1 MKDTKKR
8 KKKMKAGAKAAI
20 IGGSVVGFILI
31 AAVAIVCVLIH
42 YINKMNYVPLDEN
55 YTILSETKPYSEDV
69 TNPMVIEQTSKD
81 SSQEELDE
89 YQSLAE
95 AALKNLSGEYEEL
108 GDIYN
113 ILLIGS
119 DTREVDDT
127 GRSDTMML
135 ISINREQKR
144 IVATSFLRDLYVKLP
159 QMGYDKINAA
169 YAYGGVEMLLDTLE
183 YNFSLHIDKYI
194 SVDFFSFVKVVD
206 ILGGVD
212 VDVHEDELF
221 WCNQYIHASNLLLGE
236 PENSDFLEK
245 ADGSF
250 QHLSGKQALAYSR
263 FRYVGNGDFTRT
275 ERQRKVVNIIFDKLK
290 RINARTLIELLD
302 SILPMVTTNIPT
314 GEFLE
319 LIAILPEM
327 SRYEIVSW
335 SVPDVQFKY
344 LTIDGV
350 SSIGI
355 DFNYYIDKIY
365 RYMYG
370 SIDEN
375 ETVPQ

>member
-1 MKDTKKR
+1 MKESKNK

-20 IGGSVVGFILI
+20 VAGSLVGFILV
-31 AAVAIVCVLIH
+31 AAIAIVCVLIH
-42 YINKMNYVPLDEN
+42 FINKMNYVPLVED
-55 YTILSETKPYSEDV
+55 YTIRKETDPHIEDV

-95 AALKNLSGEYEEL
+95 AALEKVKGEYEEL
-108 GDIYN
+108 GEIYN

-119 DTREVDDT
+119 DTREEYDS

-135 ISINREQKR
+135 ISINRQQKR

-159 QMGYDKINAA
+159 QREYDKINAA
-169 YAYGGVEMLLDTLE
+169 YAWGGVEMLLDTLE

-194 SVDFFSFVKVVD
+194 SVDFLSFVKVVD
-206 ILGGVD
+206 ILGGID
-212 VDVHEDELF
+212 VDVQEDELF

-236 PENSDFLEK
+236 PEYSDYLEK
-245 ADGSF
+245 ADGSL

-275 ERQRKVVNIIFDKLK
+275 ERQRKVINIIFDKMK
-290 RINARTLIELLD
+290 GINAKTLIELLD

-327 SRYEIVSW
+327 SRYDIISW
-335 SVPDVQFKY
+335 SVPDDEYKY
-344 LTIDGV
+344 LTIGGV

-355 DFNYYIDKIY
+355 DFNHYIDKIY

-370 SIDEN
+370 DIDEIQ
-375 ETVPQ
+375 TKSQ

>member
-1 MKDTKKR
+1 MKDGKNKR
-8 KKKMKAGAKAAI
+8 KKMKAGAKAAV
-20 IGGSVVGFILI
+20 IGGSIVGFILV
-31 AAVAIVCVLIH
+31 AAVVVVCVLIH
-42 YINKMNYVPLDEN
+42 FINKMNYVPLIED
-55 YTILSETKPYSEDV
+55 YTIRSQTDPHIEDV
-69 TNPMVIEQTSKD
+69 TNPMVVEQTSKD

-89 YQSLAE
+89 YKRLAE
-95 AALKNLSGEYEEL
+95 AALENVKGEYEEL
-108 GDIYN
+108 GEIYN

-119 DTREVDDT
+119 DTREAYDS

-135 ISINREQKR
+135 ISINRQQKR

-159 QMGYDKINAA
+159 QRGYDKINAA
-169 YAYGGVEMLLDTLE
+169 YAWGGVEMLLETLE

-194 SVDFFSFVKVVD
+194 SVDFLSFVKVVD
-206 ILGGVD
+206 ILGGID
-212 VDVHEDELF
+212 VDVQEDELY

-236 PENSDFLEK
+236 DEHSDYLEK

-275 ERQRKVVNIIFDKLK
+275 ERQRKVINIIFDKMK
-290 RINARTLIELLD
+290 TVGAGTLIELLD

-327 SRYEIVSW
+327 SRYDIISW
-335 SVPDVQFKY
+335 SVPDDSFKY

-365 RYMYG
+365 KYMYA
-370 SIDEN
+370 DVN
-375 ETVPQ
+375 ELPTTVR

>member
-1 MKDTKKR
+1 MSGKKTKKR
-8 KKKMKAGAKAAI
+8 KMSAGARAAV
-20 IGGSVVGFILI
+20 IGGSIVGFVLI
-31 AAVAIVCVLIH
+31 AAVAVVCVLIH
-42 YINKMNYVPLDEN
+42 YINKMNFVPLDEN
-55 YTILSETKPYSEDV
+55 YTILDETKPHIEDV
-69 TNPMVIEQTSKD
+69 TNPMVIEETSKD
-81 SSQEELDE
+81 SSQQEIDE
-89 YQSLAE
+89 YQSMAE
-95 AALKNLSGEYEEL
+95 AALENVQGEYEEL
-108 GDIYN
+108 GEIYN

-119 DTREVDDT
+119 DTREEYDS

-135 ISINREQKR
+135 ISINRDQKR

-159 QMGYDKINAA
+159 QKGYDKINAA

-194 SVDFFSFVKVVD
+194 SVDFLSFVKVVD
-206 ILGGVD
+206 ILGGID
-212 VDVHEDELF
+212 VDVQEDELY

-236 PENSDFLEK
+236 EEDSDYLEK
-245 ADGSF
+245 ADGTY

-275 ERQRKVVNIIFDKLK
+275 ERQRKVVNIIFEKMKKID
-290 RINARTLIELLD
+290 AGTLIELLD

-327 SRYEIVSW
+327 SRYDIVSW
-335 SVPDVQFKY
+335 SVPDTTYKY
-344 LTIDGV
+344 LTINGI

-355 DFNYYIDKIY
+355 DFNHYIDRIY
-365 RYMYG
+365 KYLYG
-370 SIDEN
+370 ELEE
-375 ETVPQ
+375 ETTAN

>member
-1 MKDTKKR
+1 MKEKKR
-8 KKKMKAGAKAAI
+8 KKKLKAGAKAAI
-20 IGGSVVGFILI
+20 IGGSFVGFILI
-31 AAVAIVCVLIH
+31 GAVAIVCVLIH

-55 YTILSETKPYSEDV
+55 YTIASETKPYSEDV
-69 TNPMVIEQTSKD
+69 TNPMVVEVTSKD

-89 YQSLAE
+89 YQRLAE
-95 AALKNLSGEYEEL
+95 EALENVKGEYEEL

-119 DTREVDDT
+119 DTREEGDT
-127 GRSDTMML
+127 GRSDTMIL

-159 QMGYDKINAA
+159 QRGYDKINAA
-169 YAYGGVEMLLDTLE
+169 YAWGGVELLLDTLE

-194 SVDFFSFVKVVD
+194 SVDFFSFVEVVD

-212 VDVHEDELF
+212 VDVQEDELF

-236 PENSDFLEK
+236 PEDSDYLEK

-275 ERQRKVVNIIFDKLK
+275 ERQRKVINILFDKLK

-302 SILPMVTTNIPT
+302 SILPKVTTNIPT

-319 LIAILPEM
+319 LIAILPEIG
-327 SRYEIVSW
+327 RYDIISW
-335 SVPDVQFKY
+335 SVPDLQYQY

-355 DFNYYIDKIY
+355 DFNVYIDKIY

-370 SIDEN
+370 DAIE
-375 ETVPQ
+375 EHTTPQ

>member
-1 MKDTKKR
+1 MKEKKR
-8 KKKMKAGAKAAI
+8 KKKLKAGAKAAI
-20 IGGSVVGFILI
+20 IGGSFVGFILI
-31 AAVAIVCVLIH
+31 GAVAIVCVLIH

-55 YTILSETKPYSEDV
+55 YTIASETKPYSEDV
-69 TNPMVIEQTSKD
+69 TNPMVVEVTSKD

-89 YQSLAE
+89 YQRLAE
-95 AALKNLSGEYEEL
+95 EALENVKGEYEEL

-119 DTREVDDT
+119 DTREEGDT
-127 GRSDTMML
+127 GRSDTMIL

-159 QMGYDKINAA
+159 QRGYDKINAA
-169 YAYGGVEMLLDTLE
+169 YAWGGVELLLDTLE

-194 SVDFFSFVKVVD
+194 SVDFFSFVEVVD
-206 ILGGVD
+206 ILGGLD
-212 VDVHEDELF
+212 VDVQEDELF

-236 PENSDFLEK
+236 PEDSDYLEK

-275 ERQRKVVNIIFDKLK
+275 ERQRKVINILFDKLK

-302 SILPMVTTNIPT
+302 SILPKVTTNIPT

-319 LIAILPEM
+319 LIAILPEIG
-327 SRYEIVSW
+327 RYDIISW
-335 SVPDVQFKY
+335 SVPDLQYQY

-355 DFNYYIDKIY
+355 DFNVYIDKIY

-370 SIDEN
+370 DAIE
-375 ETVPQ
+375 EHTTPQ

>member
-1 MKDTKKR
+1 
-8 KKKMKAGAKAAI
+8 MKAGAKAAVVA
-20 IGGSVVGFILI
+20 GSLVGFILVAAI
-31 AAVAIVCVLIH
+31 AVVCVIIH
-42 YINKMNYVPLDEN
+42 FINKMNYVPLVED
-55 YTILSETKPYSEDV
+55 YTIRKQTDPHIEDV
-69 TNPMVIEQTSKD
+69 TNPMVVEQTSKD

-95 AALKNLSGEYEEL
+95 AALEKVKGEYEEL
-108 GDIYN
+108 GEIYN

-119 DTREVDDT
+119 DTREQFDS
-127 GRSDTMML
+127 GRSDTMIL
-135 ISINREQKR
+135 ISINRQQKR

-159 QMGYDKINAA
+159 QRGYDKINAA
-169 YAYGGVEMLLDTLE
+169 YAWGGVEMLLDTLE

-194 SVDFFSFVKVVD
+194 SVDFLSFVKVVD
-206 ILGGVD
+206 ILGGID
-212 VDVHEDELF
+212 VDVQEDELF

-236 PENSDFLEK
+236 PEYSDYLEK

-275 ERQRKVVNIIFDKLK
+275 ERQRKVINIIFEKMK
-290 RINARTLIELLD
+290 KISPKTLIELLD

-319 LIAILPEM
+319 IIAILPEM
-327 SRYEIVSW
+327 SRYDIVSW
-335 SVPDVQFKY
+335 SVPDDNYKY

-355 DFNYYIDKIY
+355 DFNHYIDKIY
-365 RYMYG
+365 KYMYG
-370 SIDEN
+370 DIGEIQ
-375 ETVPQ
+375 TK

>member
-1 MKDTKKR
+1 MKESKNK
-8 KKKMKAGAKAAI
+8 KKKMKAGAKAAVVA
-20 IGGSVVGFILI
+20 GSLVGFILVAAI
-31 AAVAIVCVLIH
+31 AVVCVIIH
-42 YINKMNYVPLDEN
+42 FINKMNYVPLVED
-55 YTILSETKPYSEDV
+55 YTIRKQTDPHIEDV
-69 TNPMVIEQTSKD
+69 TNPMVVEQTSKD

-95 AALKNLSGEYEEL
+95 AALEKVKGEYEEL
-108 GDIYN
+108 GEIYN

-119 DTREVDDT
+119 DTREQFDS
-127 GRSDTMML
+127 GRSDTMIL
-135 ISINREQKR
+135 ISINRQQKR

-159 QMGYDKINAA
+159 QRGYDKINAA
-169 YAYGGVEMLLDTLE
+169 YAWGGVEMLLDTLE

-194 SVDFFSFVKVVD
+194 SVDFLSFVKVVD
-206 ILGGVD
+206 ILGGID
-212 VDVHEDELF
+212 VDVQEDELF

-236 PENSDFLEK
+236 PEYSDYLEK

-275 ERQRKVVNIIFDKLK
+275 ERQRKVINIIFEKMK
-290 RINARTLIELLD
+290 KISPKTLIELLD

-319 LIAILPEM
+319 IIAILPEM
-327 SRYEIVSW
+327 SKYDIVSW
-335 SVPDVQFKY
+335 SVPDDNYKY

-355 DFNYYIDKIY
+355 DFNHYIDKIY
-365 RYMYG
+365 KYMYG
-370 SIDEN
+370 DIGEIQ
-375 ETVPQ
+375 TK

>member
-1 MKDTKKR
+1 MSGKKTKKR
-8 KKKMKAGAKAAI
+8 KMSAGARAAV
-20 IGGSVVGFILI
+20 IGGSIVGFVLI
-31 AAVAIVCVLIH
+31 AAVAVVCVLIH
-42 YINKMNYVPLDEN
+42 YINKMNFVPLDEN
-55 YTILSETKPYSEDV
+55 YTILDETKPHIEDV
-69 TNPMVIEQTSKD
+69 TNPMVIEETSKD
-81 SSQEELDE
+81 SSQQEIDE
-89 YQSLAE
+89 YQSMAE
-95 AALKNLSGEYEEL
+95 AALENVQGEYEEL
-108 GDIYN
+108 GEIYN

-119 DTREVDDT
+119 DTREEYDS

-135 ISINREQKR
+135 ISINRDQKR

-159 QMGYDKINAA
+159 QKGYDKINAA

-194 SVDFFSFVKVVD
+194 SVDFLSFVKVVD
-206 ILGGVD
+206 ILGGID
-212 VDVHEDELF
+212 VDVQEDELY

-236 PENSDFLEK
+236 EEDSDYLEK
-245 ADGSF
+245 ADGTF

-275 ERQRKVVNIIFDKLK
+275 ERQRKVVNIIFEKLK
-290 RINARTLIELLD
+290 KIDAGTLIELLD

-327 SRYEIVSW
+327 SRYDIVSW
-335 SVPDVQFKY
+335 SVPDTTYKY
-344 LTIDGV
+344 LTINGI

-355 DFNYYIDKIY
+355 DFNHYIDRIY
-365 RYMYG
+365 KYLYG
-370 SIDEN
+370 ELEE
-375 ETVPQ
+375 ETTAN

>member
-1 MKDTKKR
+1 MSGKKTKKR
-8 KKKMKAGAKAAI
+8 KMSAGARAAV
-20 IGGSVVGFILI
+20 IGGSIVGFVLI
-31 AAVAIVCVLIH
+31 AAVAVVCVLIH
-42 YINKMNYVPLDEN
+42 YINKMNFVPLDEN
-55 YTILSETKPYSEDV
+55 YTILDETKPHIEDV
-69 TNPMVIEQTSKD
+69 TNPMVIEETSKD
-81 SSQEELDE
+81 SSQQEIDE
-89 YQSLAE
+89 YQSMAE
-95 AALKNLSGEYEEL
+95 AALENVQGEYEEL
-108 GDIYN
+108 GEIYN

-119 DTREVDDT
+119 DTREEYDS

-135 ISINREQKR
+135 ISINRDQKR

-159 QMGYDKINAA
+159 QKGYDKINAA

-194 SVDFFSFVKVVD
+194 SVDFLSFVKVVD
-206 ILGGVD
+206 ILGGID
-212 VDVHEDELF
+212 VDVQEDELY

-236 PENSDFLEK
+236 EEDSDYLEK
-245 ADGSF
+245 ADGTY

-275 ERQRKVVNIIFDKLK
+275 ERQRKVVNIIFEKLK
-290 RINARTLIELLD
+290 KIDAGTLIELLD

-327 SRYEIVSW
+327 SRYDIVSW
-335 SVPDVQFKY
+335 SVPDTTYKY
-344 LTIDGV
+344 LTINGI

-355 DFNYYIDKIY
+355 DFNHYIDRIY
-365 RYMYG
+365 KYLYG
-370 SIDEN
+370 ELEDETTAN
-375 ETVPQ
+375 

>member
-1 MKDTKKR
+1 MKESKNK
-8 KKKMKAGAKAAI
+8 KKKMKAGAKAAVVA
-20 IGGSVVGFILI
+20 GSLVGFILVAAI
-31 AAVAIVCVLIH
+31 AVVCVIIH
-42 YINKMNYVPLDEN
+42 FINKMNYVPLVED
-55 YTILSETKPYSEDV
+55 YTIRKQTDPHIEDV
-69 TNPMVIEQTSKD
+69 TNPMVVEQTSKD

-95 AALKNLSGEYEEL
+95 AALEKVKGEYEEL
-108 GDIYN
+108 GEIYN

-119 DTREVDDT
+119 DTREQFDS
-127 GRSDTMML
+127 GRSDTMIL
-135 ISINREQKR
+135 ISINRQQKR

-159 QMGYDKINAA
+159 QRGYDKINAA
-169 YAYGGVEMLLDTLE
+169 YAWGGVEMLLDTLE

-194 SVDFFSFVKVVD
+194 SVDFLSFVKVVD
-206 ILGGVD
+206 ILGGID
-212 VDVHEDELF
+212 VDVQEDELF

-236 PENSDFLEK
+236 PEYSDYLEK

-275 ERQRKVVNIIFDKLK
+275 ERQRKVINIIFEKMK
-290 RINARTLIELLD
+290 KISPKTLIELLD

-319 LIAILPEM
+319 IIAILPEM
-327 SRYEIVSW
+327 SRYDIVSW
-335 SVPDVQFKY
+335 SVPDDNYKY

-355 DFNYYIDKIY
+355 DFNHYIDKIY
-365 RYMYG
+365 KYMYG
-370 SIDEN
+370 DIGEIQ
-375 ETVPQ
+375 TK

>member
-1 MKDTKKR
+1 MKNNKSR
-8 KKKMKAGAKAAI
+8 KKKMKAGARAAV
-20 IGGSVVGFILI
+20 IGGSIVGFILV
-31 AAVAIVCVLIH
+31 AAVAVVCVLIH

-55 YTILSETKPYSEDV
+55 YTIASETMPHIEDV
-69 TNPMVIEQTSKD
+69 TNPMVVEETSRD
-81 SSQEELDE
+81 SSQEELNE

-95 AALKNLSGEYEEL
+95 AALENVKGEYSEL
-108 GDIYN
+108 GEIYN

-119 DTREVDDT
+119 DTREQYDT

-159 QMGYDKINAA
+159 QRGYDKINAA
-169 YAYGGVEMLLDTLE
+169 YAWGGVEMLLDTLE

-206 ILGGVD
+206 ILGGID
-212 VDVHEDELF
+212 VDVQEDELF

-236 PENSDFLEK
+236 PEHSDYLEG
-245 ADGSF
+245 ADGTPR
-250 QHLSGKQALAYSR
+250 HLSGKQALAYSR

-275 ERQRKVVNIIFDKLK
+275 ERQRKVINIIFDKMK
-290 RINARTLIELLD
+290 KINAKTLIELLD

-319 LIAILPEM
+319 LIAILPEI
-327 SRYEIVSW
+327 SRYDIISW
-335 SVPDVQFKY
+335 SIPDDSYKY

-355 DFNYYIDKIY
+355 DFNHYIDKIY
-365 RYMYG
+365 KYMYAD
-370 SIDEN
+370 IDELQ
-375 ETVPQ
+375 TTAQ